1 MLWSLVGTG
10 PRRAALGI
18 FYAAVLL
25 PTGLCA
31 DDLDSAHFNSSDDD
45 MPELPV
51 MQDSTRTCTMAW
63 CHELSCQATHFSVSV
78 AMLVD
83 YVGRIAPM
91 SFVRLH
97 LWLPYL
103 GPSVL
108 EVSRAVTAAEL
119 EQQLSIAG
127 HLPHHVLHIA
137 FDTHSTTLDLL
148 SVPDGPVTWWLV
160 RDGLARE
167 LLRPVALW
175 HAPGEQ
181 HFLTLNSHGQAFSVS
196 PSQEARML
204 VRMPQGARA
213 TAVDSFSRVTGQ
225 MTSHGLILFEV
236 AIGTL
241 TASARGHAGALRR
254 VVAILLLCSTVP
266 VQVTGMQTNW
276 EFAARGPAAAAP
288 WGSRP
293 AEPEVMRVW
302 SFTCECP
309 VDLPYVATPDPAR
322 LAAQIRDAGRGMP
335 ASGDFAWTTPR
346 VVQDV
351 AHMLHMPS
359 RTVPP
364 FAFWLLHFRAHGHV
378 TAASGSTL
386 DWQVLGLRAAEAFG
400 GNCFSQGHF
409 GVLQGGQLFLYGA
422 SLSAPPHGT
431 ILHLVRTYVPPRAGP
446 TVWDTPTEP
455 EVVMPF
461 DYDICLSPAGTRA
474 IDLRAAPTTV
484 ARQAR
489 TDESRP
495 SASNTP
501 ELSLGQSLARQ
512 IEEVSHGLAVLTMRL
527 ESAGILPG
535 EAPPTVEVVEAAPTE
550 RAADTSSA
558 KTGAGWPGCACSLG
572 LLLVVG
578 MHSPPGFALALLVL
592 GPCPFG
598 LAQAARA
605 DGDDETLSHGPSEP
619 RSPDLPDDF
628 AAPTPRV
635 EPVPTASGSLV
646 LRPSGDA
653 GAHTGLPGQELL
665 PALAPQFPLSAI
677 PEYQHRVSIALHS
690 GPEGCRDAA
699 PFLPAGCP
707 IRVYN
712 PFTERTQC
720 DLLSTR
726 FETAQMF
733 LQSLRDHAAR
743 RGWQQIVFVQPQPDA
758 HALHLIPAAA
768 EAELVSV
775 VFAHPQQPQAACV
788 RRILPRDAIGRVSL
802 QGRTGRAVA
811 PYAMQRGRG
820 QHLHLRD
827 GDCIPV
833 RIGPFGPPPP
843 EPARSSA
850 ARLSSVWLP
859 ILVLGGAS
867 ITPRQLLPTVGL
879 LLVHAGAMLAVP
891 PASAPRG
898 KPIYGLSHYPWRH
911 QEADRT
917 AQAICDRSECR
928 FTVLCPWTGQHGI
941 YTAPT
946 STHLE
951 TVWQRYRDLLPGWP
965 QQSYQP
971 VWPGPRHDRL
981 ALVPCAPS
989 SQCQS

>member
-1 MLWSLVGTG
+1 MILRIFMVNVDIFCTQAVSAGTRGSRHSLLGLVLWSLVGTG

-196 PSQEARML
+196 
-204 VRMPQGARA
+204 
-213 TAVDSFSRVTGQ
+213 Q
-225 MTSHGLILFEV
+225 MTSHGLILF
-236 AIGTL
+236 
-241 TASARGHAGALRR
+241 
-254 VVAILLLCSTVP
+254 
-266 VQVTGMQTNW
+266 
-276 EFAARGPAAAAP
+276 
-288 WGSRP
+288 
-293 AEPEVMRVW
+293 EVMRVW

-653 GAHTGLPGQELL
+653 GAHTGLPGYLRSQRM
-665 PALAPQFPLSAI
+665 PLYSFM
-677 PEYQHRVSIALHS
+677 PM
-690 GPEGCRDAA
+690 D
-699 PFLPAGCP
+699 
-707 IRVYN
+707 
-712 PFTERTQC
+712 
-720 DLLSTR
+720 
-726 FETAQMF
+726 
-733 LQSLRDHAAR
+733 
-743 RGWQQIVFVQPQPDA
+743 
-758 HALHLIPAAA
+758 
-768 EAELVSV
+768 
-775 VFAHPQQPQAACV
+775 
-788 RRILPRDAIGRVSL
+788 
-802 QGRTGRAVA
+802 
-811 PYAMQRGRG
+811 
-820 QHLHLRD
+820 
-827 GDCIPV
+827 
-833 RIGPFGPPPP
+833 
-843 EPARSSA
+843 
-850 ARLSSVWLP
+850 
-859 ILVLGGAS
+859 
-867 ITPRQLLPTVGL
+867 
-879 LLVHAGAMLAVP
+879 
-891 PASAPRG
+891 
-898 KPIYGLSHYPWRH
+898 
-911 QEADRT
+911 
-917 AQAICDRSECR
+917 
-928 FTVLCPWTGQHGI
+928 
-941 YTAPT
+941 
-946 STHLE
+946 
-951 TVWQRYRDLLPGWP
+951 RYRDLLPGWP

-971 VWPGPRHDRL
+971 VWPGAGLTEAAANRSDVLWASRSADGAVGAIRHYGAVYRTQIDNTC
-981 ALVPCAPS
+981 LVQHTGRRRENLCSWQGIPAWQEKGLRRMVKQSGTTAENNVRPPFVGSPS
-989 SQCQS
+989 AGGSEAGSRSNTREAV